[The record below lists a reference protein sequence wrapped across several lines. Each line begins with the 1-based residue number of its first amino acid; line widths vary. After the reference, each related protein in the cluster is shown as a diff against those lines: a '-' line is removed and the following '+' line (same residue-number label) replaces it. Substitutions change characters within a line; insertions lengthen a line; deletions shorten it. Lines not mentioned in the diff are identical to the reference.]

1 MSEGCPDGSE
11 AERLAEYEQEVHQY
25 GELTKQHKANNE
37 KVRRGPQRRNGLAC
51 GRRRSATGRRS
62 CICDEVPCDCQVARQ
77 GDDAPILSAPL
88 CNEASTA
95 PVSRLCS
102 NTTPQP
108 QSGADE
114 SAAVRHPQART
125 EVESLGQRV
134 SEAFAAYQRD
144 RDGVLAE
151 LAALE
156 AELAAPSADITEPLP
171 PLEPG
176 PEEVSRSLLSETES
190 PRYSRSRTV
199 V

>member
-1 MSEGCPDGSE
+1 
-11 AERLAEYEQEVHQY
+11 
-25 GELTKQHKANNE
+25 
-37 KVRRGPQRRNGLAC
+37 
-51 GRRRSATGRRS
+51 
-62 CICDEVPCDCQVARQ
+62 
-77 GDDAPILSAPL
+77 
-88 CNEASTA
+88 
-95 PVSRLCS
+95 
-102 NTTPQP
+102 
-108 QSGADE
+108 
-114 SAAVRHPQART
+114 
-125 EVESLGQRV
+125 V